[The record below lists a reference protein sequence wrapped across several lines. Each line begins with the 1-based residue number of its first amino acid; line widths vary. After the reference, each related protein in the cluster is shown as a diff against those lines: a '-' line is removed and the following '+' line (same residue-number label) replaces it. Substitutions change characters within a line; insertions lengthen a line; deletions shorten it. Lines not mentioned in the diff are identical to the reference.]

1 MGQIAFSKDN
11 CINIFHPIC
20 SSWNI
25 TWTFLQKE
33 MGIYVP
39 SPWAKWTFV
48 SASTNSSE
56 RNHTAWLPR
65 LGHEGSRESIWLP
78 CSQSTHPWNSATML
92 WGSPGHMERPRQ
104 QPAPTA
110 RREWKT
116 FSWGSKHREQRQ
128 ATSLHCTRPR
138 FLLHRIHE
146 QKKSL
151 FHASLFWVTSP
162 SSWSG
167 KEKIVLIR
175 HLIFFSN
182 NSFFNFSMRYI

>member
-65 LGHEGSRESIWLP
+65 WGHEGSRESIWLP

-92 WGSPGHMERPRQ
+92 WGSPGHTGRPHVPTNSQHQLPDMWVKEAFRWWFTF
-104 QPAPTA
+104 PALDPS
-110 RREWKT
+110 
-116 FSWGSKHREQRQ
+116 SWGSRRCRDK
-128 ATSLHCTRPR
+128 LP
-138 FLLHRIHE
+138 LLSSVWIPDHRIHD
-146 QKKSL
+146 
-151 FHASLFWVTSP
+151 
-162 SSWSG
+162 
-167 KEKIVLIR
+167 R
-175 HLIFFSN
+175 
-182 NSFFNFSMRYI
+182 